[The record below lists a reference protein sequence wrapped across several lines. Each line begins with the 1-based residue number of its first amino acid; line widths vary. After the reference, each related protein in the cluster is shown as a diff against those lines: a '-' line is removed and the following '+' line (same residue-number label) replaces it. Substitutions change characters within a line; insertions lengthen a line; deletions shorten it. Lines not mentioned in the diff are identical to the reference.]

1 MARALALHESAV
13 PVCRGLGFGVRVS
26 VRAYASLVGASRL
39 LVPSAPVGKWQP
51 TVCGGLC
58 ALRSAPLQVK
68 QVSSAQPLRSCAS
81 ACPATAG
88 FGRAQLPPSAEPTS
102 TSLFAAA
109 AATNLRR
116 SHLLASSTL
125 LLGSPSSRARALAPT
140 ASPHSRFGFQQTS
153 LSPSHR
159 TTSGPTSAFL
169 RLSQLPLSAGL
180 PSARLQ
186 PLNWALDL
194 PASLGLPPPSNL
206 PPIFCHHFWLQWS
219 ARALL

>member
-1 MARALALHESAV
+1 M
-13 PVCRGLGFGVRVS
+13 S

-68 QVSSAQPLRSCAS
+68 QVSSAQPLQSCAS
-81 ACPATAG
+81 VCPATAG
-88 FGRAQLPPSAEPTS
+88 FGRAQLPTSAEPTS

-140 ASPHSRFGFQQTS
+140 ASPHSRFGFPQTS
-153 LSPSHR
+153 LSAFHR
-159 TTSGPTSAFL
+159 TTPGPSSAFH
-169 RLSQLPLSAGL
+169 RLSQLPLSAGPL
-180 PSARLQ
+180 SAHLR
-186 PLNWALDL
+186 PLSWALD
-194 PASLGLPPPSNL
+194 
-206 PPIFCHHFWLQWS
+206 
-219 ARALL
+219 

>member
-13 PVCRGLGFGVRVS
+13 PVCRGSGFGVRVS
-26 VRAYASLVGASRL
+26 VRAYASRVGASRL
-39 LVPSAPVGKWQP
+39 PVPSAPVGKWQP

-68 QVSSAQPLRSCAS
+68 QVSSAQPLQSCAS
-81 ACPATAG
+81 VCPATAG
-88 FGRAQLPPSAEPTS
+88 FGRAQLPSSAEPTS
-102 TSLFAAA
+102 TSLLAAA

-125 LLGSPSSRARALAPT
+125 LLGPS
-140 ASPHSRFGFQQTS
+140 
-153 LSPSHR
+153 
-159 TTSGPTSAFL
+159 SAFL
-169 RLSQLPLSAGL
+169 RLSQLPLSAG
-180 PSARLQ
+180 PPPARLQ

-206 PPIFCHHFWLQWS
+206 PPIFYRHFWLQWS

>member
-26 VRAYASLVGASRL
+26 VRAYASPVGASRL

-88 FGRAQLPPSAEPTS
+88 FGRVQLPTSAEPTS

-153 LSPSHR
+153 LFTLPPHHLR
-159 TTSGPTSAFL
+159 PHLGIPPAFSAA
-169 RLSQLPLSAGL
+169 PLS
-180 PSARLQ
+180 
-186 PLNWALDL
+186 WT
-194 PASLGLPPPSNL
+194 SLGSPPAAKLGS
-206 PPIFCHHFWLQWS
+206 
-219 ARALL
+219 